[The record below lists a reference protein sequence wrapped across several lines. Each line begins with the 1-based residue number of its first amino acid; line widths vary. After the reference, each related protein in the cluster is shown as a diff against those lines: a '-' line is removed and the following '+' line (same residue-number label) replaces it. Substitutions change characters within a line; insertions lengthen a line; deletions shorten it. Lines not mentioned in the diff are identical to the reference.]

1 METINVGNLKYD
13 IFGIKTGAESIVRKS
28 ELGLFKDFYPLTS
41 HSIKENKRKKLI
53 ELDKISDIKEYY
65 NKIICLVNNISN
77 EYLRGYIV
85 KPSNGYPLNEVFLLP
100 EQKIDIL
107 KKLKKI
113 LLTFEK
119 NGIIYEDI
127 HFDNIYYDEKTDKL
141 ELIDI
146 DNIEIGEYKKDL
158 ETFLLKSY
166 YWYGGKN
173 RKNGRIYSFNLISYM
188 YLTNNFSDYDI
199 SILNKK
205 FKQDIKLFDSK
216 EIYNLSKKL
225 LTAELDSECDN
236 IYLIDILD
244 KKVLTK

>member
-1 METINVGNLKYD
+1 METINVENLRYD
-13 IFGIKTGAESIVRKS
+13 SFRTKMGGESIVRKS
-28 ELGLFKDFYPLTS
+28 ELGLFKDFSPLTP

-236 IYLIDILD
+236 IYLIDMLD